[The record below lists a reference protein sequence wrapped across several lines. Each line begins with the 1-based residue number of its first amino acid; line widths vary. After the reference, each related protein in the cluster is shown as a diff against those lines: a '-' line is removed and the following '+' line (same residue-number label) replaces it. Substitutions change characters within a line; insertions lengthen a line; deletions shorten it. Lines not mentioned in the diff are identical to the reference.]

1 MALKHEDLTDQIIA
15 ASIQVH
21 KAPGPGLL
29 ESAYEACLCYEL
41 SRRGVLF
48 ERQKAIPVTY
58 NDVKLDCGYRI
69 DILVDRKV
77 VVEVKSVEKVLK
89 VHEAQLL
96 TYMKLGG
103 YEVGLL
109 INFNGCV
116 LRDGLVRRVL

>member
-15 ASIQVH
+15 ASIEVH
-21 KAPGPGLL
+21 KALGPGLL
-29 ESAYEACLCYEL
+29 ESAYEQCLCYEL
-41 SRRGVLF
+41 SRRGVPF
-48 ERQKAIPVTY
+48 EKQKAMPVTY
-58 NDVKLDCGYRI
+58 NDVKLDCGYQI